1 MHCNFFEVI
10 QYNKIERD
18 FCMILGLILGFIAGF
33 TFRIVETEEFEDYD
47 AEEPFSSV
55 FDEEY

>member
-1 MHCNFFEVI
+1 
-10 QYNKIERD
+10 
-18 FCMILGLILGFIAGF
+18 MILGLILGFIAGF
-33 TFRIVETEEFEDYD
+33 IIAAFLRARIVETEEFEDYY

>member
-1 MHCNFFEVI
+1 
-10 QYNKIERD
+10 
-18 FCMILGLILGFIAGF
+18 MILGLILGFIAGF